1 MQISAVNSLYR
12 TFMQNASAQGIEPRK
27 EVTVSAASEEAYQ
40 LDLSPQAQ
48 KMLAPKDTA
57 AAAAEAKPTRRPG
70 VLSLPENQ
78 ALVQSIKE
86 LEQKLNGF
94 LLSRNIDNLA
104 NYQFEY
110 HEDNTITLNNDIK
123 DKKEIEAAVNGNS
136 ELVGEIRNVLGLRVR
151 LPAANDLQHQYLDA
165 RGREGIK
172 GNVEKTET
180 LLQRTMSSQRILTN
194 VGGYFSLNGGKLNI
208 TSITTAQNIILM

>member
-1 MQISAVNSLYR
+1 
-12 TFMQNASAQGIEPRK
+12 MQNASAQGIEPRK

-136 ELVGEIRNVLGLRVR
+136 ELVGEIRNVLAESQIA
-151 LPAANDLQHQYLDA
+151 AANDLQHQYLDA

-208 TSITTAQNIILM
+208 TSITTAQNIILV

>member
-1 MQISAVNSLYR
+1 
-12 TFMQNASAQGIEPRK
+12 MQNASAQGIEPRK

-78 ALVQSIKE
+78 ALVQSINE

-136 ELVGEIRNVLGLRVR
+136 ELVGEIRNVLAESQIA
-151 LPAANDLQHQYLDA
+151 AANDLQHQYLDA

>member
-1 MQISAVNSLYR
+1 
-12 TFMQNASAQGIEPRK
+12 MQNASAQGIEPRK

-136 ELVGEIRNVLGLRVR
+136 ELVGEIRNVLAESQIA
-151 LPAANDLQHQYLDA
+151 AANDLQHQYLDA

-180 LLQRTMSSQRILTN
+180 LLQRTISSQRILTN

>member
-1 MQISAVNSLYR
+1 
-12 TFMQNASAQGIEPRK
+12 MQNASAQGIEPRK

-57 AAAAEAKPTRRPG
+57 AAKPTRRPG

-136 ELVGEIRNVLGLRVR
+136 ELVGEIRNVLAESQIA
-151 LPAANDLQHQYLDA
+151 AANDLQHQYLDA

>member
-1 MQISAVNSLYR
+1 
-12 TFMQNASAQGIEPRK
+12 MQNASAQGIEPRK
-27 EVTVSAASEEAYQ
+27 EVIVSAASEEAYQ

-136 ELVGEIRNVLGLRVR
+136 ELVGEIRNVLAESQIA
-151 LPAANDLQHQYLDA
+151 AANDLQHQYLDA

>member
-12 TFMQNASAQGIEPRK
+12 TFMKNASAQGIEPRK

-48 KMLAPKDTA
+48 KMLAPKDTT

-78 ALVQSIKE
+78 ALVQSINK

-136 ELVGEIRNVLGLRVR
+136 ELVGEIRNVLAESQIA
-151 LPAANDLQHQYLDA
+151 AANDLQHQYLDA
-165 RGREGIK
+165 RDREGIK

>member
-1 MQISAVNSLYR
+1 
-12 TFMQNASAQGIEPRK
+12 MQNASAQGIEPRK

-110 HEDNTITLNNDIK
+110 HEDNTLTLNNDIK

-136 ELVGEIRNVLGLRVR
+136 ELVGEIRNVLAESQIA
-151 LPAANDLQHQYLDA
+151 AANDLQHQYLDA

>member
-110 HEDNTITLNNDIK
+110 HEDNTITLNND
-123 DKKEIEAAVNGNS
+123 KKEIEAAVNGNS
-136 ELVGEIRNVLGLRVR
+136 ELVGEIRNVLAESQIA
-151 LPAANDLQHQYLDA
+151 AANDLQHQYLDA

>member
-1 MQISAVNSLYR
+1 MQISTVNSLYR

-136 ELVGEIRNVLGLRVR
+136 ELVGEIRNVLAESQIA
-151 LPAANDLQHQYLDA
+151 AANDLQHQYLDA

>member
-1 MQISAVNSLYR
+1 
-12 TFMQNASAQGIEPRK
+12 MQNASAQGIEPRK

-48 KMLAPKDTA
+48 KMLAQKDTA

-136 ELVGEIRNVLGLRVR
+136 ELVGEIRNVLAESQIA
-151 LPAANDLQHQYLDA
+151 AANDLQHQYLDA

>member
-1 MQISAVNSLYR
+1 
-12 TFMQNASAQGIEPRK
+12 MQNASAQGIEPRK

-57 AAAAEAKPTRRPG
+57 AAAAEAKPTRRLG

-136 ELVGEIRNVLGLRVR
+136 ELVGEIRNVLAESQIA
-151 LPAANDLQHQYLDA
+151 AANDLQHQYLDA

-194 VGGYFSLNGGKLNI
+194 VGGYFSLNGGKLDI

>member
-48 KMLAPKDTA
+48 KMLAPKDPA

-136 ELVGEIRNVLGLRVR
+136 ELVGEIRNVLAESQIA
-151 LPAANDLQHQYLDA
+151 AANDLQHQYLDA

>member
-136 ELVGEIRNVLGLRVR
+136 ELVGEIRNVLAESQIA
-151 LPAANDLQHQYLDA
+151 AANDLQHQYLDA

-180 LLQRTMSSQRILTN
+180 LLQRAMSSQRILTN

>member
-57 AAAAEAKPTRRPG
+57 AAAAEAKPPRRPG
-70 VLSLPENQ
+70 VLRLPETQ

-136 ELVGEIRNVLGLRVR
+136 ELVGEIRNVLAESQIA
-151 LPAANDLQHQYLDA
+151 AANDLQHQYLDA

>member
-27 EVTVSAASEEAYQ
+27 EVTVSAASEEACQ

-136 ELVGEIRNVLGLRVR
+136 ELVGEIRNVLAESQIA
-151 LPAANDLQHQYLDA
+151 AANDLQHQYLDA

>member
-1 MQISAVNSLYR
+1 
-12 TFMQNASAQGIEPRK
+12 MQNASSQGIEPRK

-136 ELVGEIRNVLGLRVR
+136 ELVGEIRNVLAESQIA
-151 LPAANDLQHQYLDA
+151 AANDLQHQYLDA

>member
-12 TFMQNASAQGIEPRK
+12 TFMQNASAQGFESRK

-48 KMLAPKDTA
+48 KMLALKDTT
-57 AAAAEAKPTRRPG
+57 AAAAEAKPTPRPE
-70 VLSLPENQ
+70 VLSLPKNQ
-78 ALVQSIKE
+78 ALVRSIKE

-110 HEDNTITLNNDIK
+110 HEDNTITLNNDLK
-123 DKKEIEAAVNGNS
+123 NKKEIETAINGNS
-136 ELVGEIRNVLGLRVR
+136 ELVGEIRNVLAESQIA
-151 LPAANDLQHQYLDA
+151 AANDLQHQYLDA

>member
-1 MQISAVNSLYR
+1 M
-12 TFMQNASAQGIEPRK
+12 
-27 EVTVSAASEEAYQ
+27 
-40 LDLSPQAQ
+40 
-48 KMLAPKDTA
+48 
-57 AAAAEAKPTRRPG
+57 
-70 VLSLPENQ
+70 
-78 ALVQSIKE
+78 
-86 LEQKLNGF
+86 
-94 LLSRNIDNLA
+94 SRNIDNLA

-110 HEDNTITLNNDIK
+110 HEDNTITLDNDIK

-136 ELVGEIRNVLGLRVR
+136 ELVGEIRNVLAESQIA
-151 LPAANDLQHQYLDA
+151 AANDLQHQYLDA

-180 LLQRTMSSQRILTN
+180 LPQRTMSSQRILTN

>member
-1 MQISAVNSLYR
+1 
-12 TFMQNASAQGIEPRK
+12 MQNASAQGIEPRK

-136 ELVGEIRNVLGLRVR
+136 ELVGEIRNVLAETQIA
-151 LPAANDLQHQYLDA
+151 AANDLQHQYLDA

>member
-136 ELVGEIRNVLGLRVR
+136 ELVGEIRNVLAESQIA
-151 LPAANDLQHQYLDA
+151 AANDLQHQYLDA

>member
-1 MQISAVNSLYR
+1 M
-12 TFMQNASAQGIEPRK
+12 
-27 EVTVSAASEEAYQ
+27 
-40 LDLSPQAQ
+40 
-48 KMLAPKDTA
+48 
-57 AAAAEAKPTRRPG
+57 
-70 VLSLPENQ
+70 
-78 ALVQSIKE
+78 
-86 LEQKLNGF
+86 
-94 LLSRNIDNLA
+94 SRNIDNLA

-136 ELVGEIRNVLGLRVR
+136 ELVGEIRNVL
-151 LPAANDLQHQYLDA
+151 ADLQHQYLDA

>member
-1 MQISAVNSLYR
+1 
-12 TFMQNASAQGIEPRK
+12 MQNASAQGIEPRK

-57 AAAAEAKPTRRPG
+57 AAAAEAKPTRWPG

-136 ELVGEIRNVLGLRVR
+136 ELVGEIRNVLAESQIA
-151 LPAANDLQHQYLDA
+151 AANDLQHQYLDA

>member
-1 MQISAVNSLYR
+1 
-12 TFMQNASAQGIEPRK
+12 MQNASAQGIEPRK

-136 ELVGEIRNVLGLRVR
+136 ELVGEIRNVLAESQIA
-151 LPAANDLQHQYLDA
+151 AANDLQHQYLDA

>member
-12 TFMQNASAQGIEPRK
+12 TFIQNASAQGIEPRK

-136 ELVGEIRNVLGLRVR
+136 ELVGEIRNVLAESQIA
-151 LPAANDLQHQYLDA
+151 AANDLQHQYLDA

>member
-136 ELVGEIRNVLGLRVR
+136 ELVGEIRNVLSESQIA
-151 LPAANDLQHQYLDA
+151 AANDLQHQYLDA